1 MPKKHKKPKLKEVN
15 PDKVGRGHAFGAA
28 GSGRSTR
35 FKSKK
40 DYCRKTKKNSK
51 LEN

>member
-15 PDKVGRGHAFGAA
+15 PDKVGRGHLFGKV
-28 GSGRSTR
+28 GRSAT

-40 DYCRKTKKNSK
+40 DYTRKPKKKES
-51 LEN
+51 LED